1 MVTFHMVTFS
11 KYNLAPDSSIY
22 MVNLD
27 HFADHAGG
35 IISRIALYVYN
46 LMALLEC
53 GVVFITR

>member
-1 MVTFHMVTFS
+1 MVTFS
-11 KYNLAPDSSIY
+11 KYNLAPDSSNY

-35 IISRIALYVYN
+35 IISRISLYVYN